1 MQGAPTTGFSGPTLY
16 ARLPRSKGRAD
27 VFSDPSSNLHSYFRG
42 AGQMDFSTFL
52 VNVFSSPMVD
62 EFLVWGV
69 ALAAGVVA
77 LIALANALEMLMD
90 AEAG

>member
-1 MQGAPTTGFSGPTLY
+1 
-16 ARLPRSKGRAD
+16 
-27 VFSDPSSNLHSYFRG
+27 
-42 AGQMDFSTFL
+42 MDFSTFL